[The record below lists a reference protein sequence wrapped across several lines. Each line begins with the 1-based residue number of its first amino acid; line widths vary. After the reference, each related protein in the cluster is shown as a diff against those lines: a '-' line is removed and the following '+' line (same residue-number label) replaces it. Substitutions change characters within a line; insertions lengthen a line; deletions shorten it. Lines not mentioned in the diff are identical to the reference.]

1 MLLRHMCVSR
11 LCSAAAV
18 LDSYVCLIHL
28 LAGIVWEG
36 LFNAF
41 ATISFTTLILF
52 SILEV
57 STSALGGCA
66 TWAGAWAPRAACFSF
81 LAVSPLCRCA

>member
-1 MLLRHMCVSR
+1 M
-11 LCSAAAV
+11 
-18 LDSYVCLIHL
+18 LDSYICLVHL

-57 STSALGGCA
+57 GSRPWRCLLHGF
-66 TWAGAWAPRAACFSF
+66 FS
-81 LAVSPLCRCA
+81 VDV

>member
-1 MLLRHMCVSR
+1 
-11 LCSAAAV
+11 V
-18 LDSYVCLIHL
+18 LDSYICLVHL

-57 STSALGGCA
+57 GSRPWRCLLHGF
-66 TWAGAWAPRAACFSF
+66 FS
-81 LAVSPLCRCA
+81 VDV